1 LGTFK
6 VKGFD
11 RFAQKHGI
19 SDADLLKAAK
29 RVISG
34 NFDADLGG
42 GVYKQRVAR
51 VGQGKS
57 SGFRT
62 LLAHRTSDHV
72 FFVFG
77 FAKNERDNVS
87 RRELEALKVQAKTL
101 GALSTNQIVRAIQCG
116 ALIEVE
122 HGGYQDQEQESAK
135 LRPSRRQSRHTQ
147 RSP

>member
-1 LGTFK
+1 MGAFK
-6 VKGFD
+6 VKSFD

-29 RVISG
+29 RVIAG

-42 GVYKQRVAR
+42 GVYKQRLAR

-62 LLAHRTSDHV
+62 LVAHRTSEHV

-77 FAKNERDNVS
+77 FSKSERDNVTLK
-87 RRELEALKVQAKTL
+87 ELEALKVQAKIL
-101 GALSTNQIVRAIQCG
+101 GALSTNQMVRAIQCG

-122 HGGYQDQEQESAK
+122 HGGYQDQKQE
-135 LRPSRRQSRHTQ
+135 RNR
-147 RSP
+147 

>member
-1 LGTFK
+1 MGAFK
-6 VKGFD
+6 VRSFE

-19 SDADLLKAAK
+19 SDADLLKAAEH
-29 RVISG
+29 VIAG
-34 NFDADLGG
+34 TVDADLGG

-62 LLAHRTSDHV
+62 LLTHRTSEHV

-77 FAKNERDNVS
+77 FAKNEKDNITQK
-87 RRELEALKVQAKTL
+87 ELVALKAQAKTL
-101 GALSTNQIVRAIQCG
+101 GSLSTEQVAGALRRD

-122 HGGYQDQEQESAK
+122 HGNAQE
-135 LRPSRRQSRHTQ
+135 
-147 RSP
+147 

>member
-1 LGTFK
+1 MGAFK
-6 VKGFD
+6 VKSFE

-19 SDADLLKAAK
+19 SDSDLLKAAE
-29 RVISG
+29 SMTAG

-62 LLAHRTSDHV
+62 LLAHRTSEHV

-77 FAKNERDNVS
+77 FAKNEKDNITQE
-87 RRELEALKVQAKTL
+87 ELKALKAQAKTL
-101 GALSTNQIVRAIQCG
+101 GQLSTDRIVSALQYG
-116 ALIEVE
+116 ALVEVE
-122 HGGYQDQEQESAK
+122 RGNEQDQE
-135 LRPSRRQSRHTQ
+135 
-147 RSP
+147 

>member
-1 LGTFK
+1 MGAFK
-6 VKGFD
+6 VKSFE

-19 SDADLLKAAK
+19 SDADLLKAAE
-29 RVISG
+29 SMTAG

-62 LLAHRTSDHV
+62 LLAHRTSEHV

-77 FAKNERDNVS
+77 FAKNEKDNITQK
-87 RRELEALKVQAKTL
+87 ELKALKAQAKTL
-101 GALSTNQIVRAIQCG
+101 GQLSTNRIVSALQYG
-116 ALIEVE
+116 ALVEVE
-122 HGGYQDQEQESAK
+122 RGNEQDQE
-135 LRPSRRQSRHTQ
+135 
-147 RSP
+147 

>member
-1 LGTFK
+1 MGAFK
-6 VKGFD
+6 VKSFE

-19 SDADLLKAAK
+19 SDADLLKAAE
-29 RVISG
+29 SMTAG

-62 LLAHRTSDHV
+62 LLAHRTSEHV

-77 FAKNERDNVS
+77 FAKNEKDNITQK
-87 RRELEALKVQAKTL
+87 ELKALKAQAKTL
-101 GALSTNQIVRAIQCG
+101 GQLSANRIVSALQYG
-116 ALIEVE
+116 ALVEVE
-122 HGGYQDQEQESAK
+122 RGNEQDQE
-135 LRPSRRQSRHTQ
+135 
-147 RSP
+147 

>member
-1 LGTFK
+1 MGAFK
-6 VKGFD
+6 VKSFE

-19 SDADLLKAAK
+19 SDADLLTAAES
-29 RVISG
+29 VIAG

-62 LLAHRTSDHV
+62 LLAHRTSEHV

-77 FAKNERDNVS
+77 FAKNEKDNITQE
-87 RRELEALKVQAKTL
+87 ELKALKAQAKTL
-101 GALSTNQIVRAIQCG
+101 GELSADQIVSASQCG

-122 HGGYQDQEQESAK
+122 HGGDQDKKQEDT
-135 LRPSRRQSRHTQ
+135 H
-147 RSP
+147 

>member
-1 LGTFK
+1 MGAFK
-6 VKGFD
+6 VKSFE

-19 SDADLLKAAK
+19 SDANLLKAAED
-29 RVISG
+29 VTTG

-51 VGQGKS
+51 TGQGKS

-62 LLAHRTSDHV
+62 LLAHRTSGHV

-77 FAKNERDNVS
+77 FTKNEKDNITQK
-87 RRELEALKVQAKTL
+87 ELKALKAQARTL
-101 GALSTNQIVRAIQCG
+101 GELSTDQIVSASQCG

-122 HGGYQDQEQESAK
+122 HGGDQDQKQEK
-135 LRPSRRQSRHTQ
+135 TH
-147 RSP
+147 